1 MPVCVPDIRFAM
13 PYFVFKI
20 KPSPSQII
28 KQLDLERECA
38 TFQEAK
44 ALVRQLRE
52 AQPDAGTDHVR
63 MVFAKD
69 RIEAE
74 ELLNMPREKPVLLE
88 WEK

>member
-1 MPVCVPDIRFAM
+1 MRAHIPDIRFAM

-20 KPSPSQII
+20 KPSPGQIV

-38 TFQEAK
+38 SFQEAK

-52 AQPDAGTDHVR
+52 AQPDAQIDNVR
-63 MVFAKD
+63 MIFAKD

-74 ELLNMPREKPVLLE
+74 ELLNTPREKPVLLE